1 MRTIRIELIGDAGR
15 ATIHR
20 LPDKRVTRI
29 ESIINAPKLGQKEK
43 MSWDLPFE
51 PSVAMLFKI
60 ADQLRY
66 RCDGPG
72 TIAATTADVGYYIT
86 ALQRYAY

>member
-1 MRTIRIELIGDAGR
+1 M
-15 ATIHR
+15 
-20 LPDKRVTRI
+20 TRI

-51 PSVAMLFKI
+51 PSAAAILNI

-72 TIAATTADVGYYIT
+72 NSETDAADVGYYIT

>member
-1 MRTIRIELIGDAGR
+1 MRTIRIELIGDAGS

-20 LPDKRVTRI
+20 LPDKRVTHI
-29 ESIINAPKLGQKEK
+29 ESIVNAPRGGQQKQ

-72 TIAATTADVGYYIT
+72 TIAATTADVRYYIT
-86 ALQRYAY
+86 ALQHYAY